1 MKMIITVVMKMI
13 ITVIVM
19 THKTYS
25 MGKKEA
31 LGQVNTDGNIQVI
44 NTTGKKIN
52 AMIEREK

>member
-1 MKMIITVVMKMI
+1 MIITVVIKMI

-25 MGKKEA
+25 MSKKEA

-52 AMIEREK
+52 TMIEREK

>member
-1 MKMIITVVMKMI
+1 MIITVVIKMI

-44 NTTGKKIN
+44 NTTGKKITT
-52 AMIEREK
+52 MIEREK